1 MATTSRVASERI
13 TVIALHCSG
22 SGGRAWDR
30 LRQSLGPTA
39 EMITPDFIGT
49 SGRPHWDGSAWF
61 RLAHEATDVVAA
73 IDRVHGPV
81 HLVGHS
87 YGGGVALRVV
97 QERPQ
102 RVASLALYEPTC
114 FWLLGAMGQE
124 GRAARREILAVAN
137 DVARDV
143 VHGTLRDASRRF
155 VDYWNSAG
163 TFETLR
169 PQVQDEIMRYVAK
182 APLEFTALL
191 HERITPATI
200 RALRIPVLIMRGEH
214 APMPT
219 ALIAHGL
226 AVALAAELVIVPG
239 AGHMGPF
246 THADAVN
253 RAIAGHLGIADCNA
267 ASRAA

>member
-1 MATTSRVASERI
+1 MATPSHNGNQI

-30 LRQSLGPTA
+30 LRQSLGPNA

-49 SGRPHWDGSAWF
+49 AGRPHWNGSAWF
-61 RLAHEATDVVAA
+61 RLAHEAADVVAA
-73 IDRVHGPV
+73 IDRVRGPV

-87 YGGGVALRVV
+87 YGGGVALRVA

-114 FWLLGAMGQE
+114 FWMLGAMGQE

-143 VHGTLRDASRRF
+143 VHGALRDASRRF
-155 VDYWNSAG
+155 VDYWNSPG

-169 PQVQDEIMRYVAK
+169 PQAQDEIMRYVAK
-182 APLEFTALL
+182 APLEFTALM
-191 HERITPATI
+191 HERIAPATI
-200 RALRIPVLIMRGEH
+200 RGLRIPVLIMRGEH

-219 ALIAHGL
+219 ALLAHGL

-253 RAIAGHLGIADCNA
+253 HAIANHLGVADRDA